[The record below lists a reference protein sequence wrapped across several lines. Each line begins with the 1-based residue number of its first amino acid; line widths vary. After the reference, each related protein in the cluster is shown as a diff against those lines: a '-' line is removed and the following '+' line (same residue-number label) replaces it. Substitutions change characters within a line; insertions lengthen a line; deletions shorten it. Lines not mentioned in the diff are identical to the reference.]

1 MRGDETY
8 LLDMLLAA
16 RDAEEFASELTFA
29 KFEHDRL
36 RQHAIIKAIEII
48 GEAASRVSA
57 ETRDLNPD
65 IPWREI
71 VGMRN
76 WLVHAYFE
84 VDVELLWETVQRD
97 IPKLIALLE
106 PSAPPEEA

>member
-1 MRGDETY
+1 MTKRISWTCS
-8 LLDMLLAA
+8 LQRATP
-16 RDAEEFASELTFA
+16 RNSPRHRRSPSV
-29 KFEHDRL
+29 EHDRL
-36 RQHAIIKAIEII
+36 RQHALIKAIEII

-57 ETRDLNPD
+57 ETRSLNPE

-76 WLVHAYFE
+76 RLVHAYFE

-106 PSAPPEEA
+106 PSAPPEKT